1 MAVRFEPRLAPN
13 IHHPQCPP
21 HAQDRSCARAFA
33 AILKMGTGH
42 PDWSIQYIDRVG
54 VWRMPMPMPTT
65 GRAVAEARYGRFTRQ
80 ITFSKIFW
88 SEPPPSSCHCRGSG
102 GLGGE
107 LLCPKDSGGFRY
119 RHIANEVKPPQKQ
132 EFEGVVILL
141 RKFAKKKVPS
151 LNVILVLLPPY
162 TMWRYPN
169 PPEISQDFWT
179 K

>member
-1 MAVRFEPRLAPN
+1 MGCAAARGGQHRRTRGPEQGVSLARRTSFRG
-13 IHHPQCPP
+13 I
-21 HAQDRSCARAFA
+21 
-33 AILKMGTGH
+33 
-42 PDWSIQYIDRVG
+42 VG
-54 VWRMPMPMPTT
+54 GWGV
-65 GRAVAEARYGRFTRQ
+65 
-80 ITFSKIFW
+80 
-88 SEPPPSSCHCRGSG
+88 SELPPSSCHCRGSG

-107 LLCPKDSGGFRY
+107 LLCPKYSGGFRY

-169 PPEISQDFWT
+169 PPEISQDFW
-179 K
+179 KK

>member
-1 MAVRFEPRLAPN
+1 MAIRLETCLAPQVHL
-13 IHHPQCPP
+13 IESPP
-21 HAQDRSCARAFA
+21 HAWGRIRARPFCTF
-33 AILKMGTGH
+33 LEMGTAH
-42 PDWSIQYIDRVG
+42 PVGSIQYIVRTG

-107 LLCPKDSGGFRY
+107 LLCPKYSGGFRY

-169 PPEISQDFWT
+169 PPEISQDFW
-179 K
+179 KK